1 MKLRKGIILIL
12 FLFLAIAITSAMN
25 TVKAATG
32 NMQLNI
38 KMLRRDGYGYQ
49 IANGTKNVWKIYKT
63 SNSQYETIYCLKG
76 GPGFGSSDFATAS
89 PSATTYGT
97 YFDLKDPDSIPST
110 YKNALPDTSSDD
122 YEALLWILDN
132 IYVLPKDNASSTER
146 TEAAEQK
153 QILLDAAA
161 DYAVETGNPDISSD
175 GYEFELLTDD
185 DIDAVQQLAIWYYT
199 NPSGDYHVNTFEFWL
214 NAVQDTDGSYTPLS
228 DDWTFT
234 DGWERQAACQA
245 LFYYLV
251 ETPQQSGFS
260 YDYRNSDLRTSPV
273 NIADTSVTVTTQGS
287 RIIVGPYRI
296 NETRDIEYTLEGTF
310 TDGNNREITDV
321 ILLNSQQQQVSRG
334 TTLKDLVGQN
344 FYISI
349 PASTNTDTITFDIE
363 GSFFITTTEYWSVT
377 NPGSTDQPVVLIE
390 KEKVS
395 FNDSKIIENT
405 PEEPEKEF
413 DLALRKFI
421 SSVKD
426 GNDNDVPLTESRVPR
441 IASSELDR
449 LENNQTTTANK
460 VHTKDPVPVEKGY
473 KVTYTIRIYNEGELD
488 GYATEITDHLPDGL
502 TFITNSTINQRYG
515 WTNPSG
521 DGKTITTNYL
531 QNTRL
536 DAFDGTNLDYVDIQI
551 ECEVTADVATDNKT
565 LKNIAEITGH
575 RDENGN
581 TAVNDTDRDSQ
592 PGNVDL
598 DRYGNTSQQ
607 DDDDFEDLILPGRY
621 FDLSLRKFITVIDG
635 TTGEVTHQRE
645 PNVDVSPLLRG
656 ETTAIYNHDKTPIRV
671 SNGDE
676 VIYTIRVYNEGQIDG
691 YVTEITDHLP
701 SQLEFIEGDELNQ
714 RYGWEVSP
722 DGRTVTTDITSPN
735 TTNSTNR
742 DEIYAD
748 RTTDSDK
755 VLLKAFDGQELDY
768 IDVQIKCR
776 VKDDTGSYQ
785 KITNIAE
792 ISDFT
797 DSEGAE
803 IEDIDSQKADEDNV
817 EIPSDA
823 ELPTYKDPE
832 IESGA
837 DYIPGEQDDDDFEKL
852 VLIGEEGYFDLSLRK
867 FITNVNDRVI
877 DREPKVDT
885 TPLVQGQTTAIYNH
899 PKTPI
904 GVSEGDIVTYT
915 IRVYNEGRQ
924 DGYVTEITDH
934 LPSQLEYIVDDELN
948 ARYGWQISSDGRT
961 VTTDITSP
969 DTALSASRDSIY
981 ADRTTDAD
989 KVLLKAF
996 DDGEDLDYIDVQ
1008 IRCRVKTGI
1017 DLYQKIT
1024 NIAEISD
1031 FTDSEGSIVE
1041 DIDSQKA
1048 DEDGIEIPS
1057 DEELPTYKDPEIES
1071 GVEYIPGEQD
1081 DDDFEKLVLQKFDLA
1096 LRKFITNVNGND
1108 INSRVPVFNITEDG
1122 NYEYVH
1128 PKDPVGVANGNTV
1141 IYTLRIFNEGNV
1153 AGYASE
1159 IKDDLPEGLEFLP
1172 EHEINTTYRWVMYRE
1187 DGTQTTNVVEASY
1200 IKTDYL
1206 SKEQEK
1212 NAGDNLIDAFNPE
1225 TMTMPDYKDIQIAFK
1240 VTEPNTSDRI
1250 IINTAEITDDSDEYG
1265 NPVEDVDSTPDNDVD
1280 GEDDIDIEKIKVLY
1294 FDLSLKKWVTESIVT
1309 YNGQTTVTQTGN
1321 TENDDPE
1328 TPAKVEIR
1336 GSRIS
1341 KTTVKF
1347 KFKIKVTN
1355 EGEIAGYVKE
1365 LIDYVPEGLEFHAE
1379 DNPLWREEDGKILTD
1394 QLKDTLLQP
1403 GESATVEII
1412 LTWINSTD
1420 NLGEK
1425 VNWAEIYED
1434 DNEYD
1439 SPDIDSTP
1447 GNNEH
1452 GEDDIDEAP
1461 VILAVVTGSAPTYI
1475 TLVLASV
1482 SMMAGG
1488 IFLIKKFV
1496 I

>member
-89 PSATTYGT
+89 PRATTYGT

-153 QILLDAAA
+153 QILLDAAT

-273 NIADTSVTVTTQGS
+273 NIADTSVTVTTKGS

-598 DRYGNTSQQ
+598 DRYGNTS
-607 DDDDFEDLILPGRY
+607 
-621 FDLSLRKFITVIDG
+621 
-635 TTGEVTHQRE
+635 
-645 PNVDVSPLLRG
+645 
-656 ETTAIYNHDKTPIRV
+656 
-671 SNGDE
+671 
-676 VIYTIRVYNEGQIDG
+676 
-691 YVTEITDHLP
+691 
-701 SQLEFIEGDELNQ
+701 
-714 RYGWEVSP
+714 
-722 DGRTVTTDITSPN
+722 
-735 TTNSTNR
+735 
-742 DEIYAD
+742 
-748 RTTDSDK
+748 
-755 VLLKAFDGQELDY
+755 
-768 IDVQIKCR
+768 
-776 VKDDTGSYQ
+776 
-785 KITNIAE
+785 
-792 ISDFT
+792 
-797 DSEGAE
+797 
-803 IEDIDSQKADEDNV
+803 
-817 EIPSDA
+817 
-823 ELPTYKDPE
+823 
-832 IESGA
+832 
-837 DYIPGEQDDDDFEKL
+837 
-852 VLIGEEGYFDLSLRK
+852 
-867 FITNVNDRVI
+867 
-877 DREPKVDT
+877 
-885 TPLVQGQTTAIYNH
+885 
-899 PKTPI
+899 
-904 GVSEGDIVTYT
+904 
-915 IRVYNEGRQ
+915 
-924 DGYVTEITDH
+924 
-934 LPSQLEYIVDDELN
+934 
-948 ARYGWQISSDGRT
+948 
-961 VTTDITSP
+961 
-969 DTALSASRDSIY
+969 
-981 ADRTTDAD
+981 
-989 KVLLKAF
+989 
-996 DDGEDLDYIDVQ
+996 
-1008 IRCRVKTGI
+1008 
-1017 DLYQKIT
+1017 
-1024 NIAEISD
+1024 
-1031 FTDSEGSIVE
+1031 
-1041 DIDSQKA
+1041 
-1048 DEDGIEIPS
+1048 
-1057 DEELPTYKDPEIES
+1057 
-1071 GVEYIPGEQD
+1071 
-1081 DDDFEKLVLQKFDLA
+1081 
-1096 LRKFITNVNGND
+1096 
-1108 INSRVPVFNITEDG
+1108 
-1122 NYEYVH
+1122 
-1128 PKDPVGVANGNTV
+1128 
-1141 IYTLRIFNEGNV
+1141 
-1153 AGYASE
+1153 
-1159 IKDDLPEGLEFLP
+1159 
-1172 EHEINTTYRWVMYRE
+1172 
-1187 DGTQTTNVVEASY
+1187 
-1200 IKTDYL
+1200 
-1206 SKEQEK
+1206 
-1212 NAGDNLIDAFNPE
+1212 
-1225 TMTMPDYKDIQIAFK
+1225 
-1240 VTEPNTSDRI
+1240 
-1250 IINTAEITDDSDEYG
+1250 
-1265 NPVEDVDSTPDNDVD
+1265 
-1280 GEDDIDIEKIKVLY
+1280 
-1294 FDLSLKKWVTESIVT
+1294 
-1309 YNGQTTVTQTGN
+1309 
-1321 TENDDPE
+1321 
-1328 TPAKVEIR
+1328 
-1336 GSRIS
+1336 
-1341 KTTVKF
+1341 
-1347 KFKIKVTN
+1347 
-1355 EGEIAGYVKE
+1355 
-1365 LIDYVPEGLEFHAE
+1365 
-1379 DNPLWREEDGKILTD
+1379 
-1394 QLKDTLLQP
+1394 
-1403 GESATVEII
+1403 
-1412 LTWINSTD
+1412 
-1420 NLGEK
+1420 
-1425 VNWAEIYED
+1425 
-1434 DNEYD
+1434 
-1439 SPDIDSTP
+1439 
-1447 GNNEH
+1447 
-1452 GEDDIDEAP
+1452 
-1461 VILAVVTGSAPTYI
+1461 
-1475 TLVLASV
+1475 
-1482 SMMAGG
+1482 
-1488 IFLIKKFV
+1488 
-1496 I
+1496 